1 MDTYQHGLSRRAGMD
16 RDRLMRYV
24 LTGVASV
31 TVLIIALIIGFIA
44 MNGAD
49 LFADVSISEFLFGT
63 EWNPDKGV
71 YGAVGVIAGTLLVTL
86 GAVAFAFPVGLG
98 AAIYISEFA
107 SPRSRNILKPI
118 CEVFAGIPS
127 VVYGFFGLIV
137 LIPLLLEVFPNQ
149 LVYGSSWLAASIL
162 LGVMAL
168 PTIISVSEDAIH
180 SVPASYREASM
191 ALGATRWETIIKVIV
206 PAAISGISAAA
217 TLGIGRAIGETMAVM
232 MVSGNANIIPDPLW
246 NIFSLISTI
255 TGTLAL
261 EMPEVVVGDTHYS
274 ALFMLALTLMVMVL
288 VINMVARHVIRRTK
302 RRYGGYDPKDSL
314 CFRVLGRETLLGD
327 GITAWFNDNR
337 DRIMSVGLYVMAF
350 VLTWMFASLLTEDL
364 AALLCAVAVTSGLY
378 AVKSILGD
386 MGASFRQRVAKG
398 LLTADMA
405 LVVLMLVA
413 ILGYILM
420 KGIPALS
427 LDFITQAPTNGGRD
441 GGIMPAIIGTLELLG
456 GSALIALPLG
466 ILTGVYLGEYARDTR
481 FNRLVRETIDI
492 LNGTPSVVF
501 GLFGMTFF
509 VLYLDFGYS
518 MIAGWFALAFMITPV
533 IIRTTEE
540 SLRAVPK
547 ELREASRAMGATKW
561 QTTYRVVL
569 PAAMGGTVTGSIL
582 ALGRAAG
589 ETAPIMFTAVVA
601 FSTVLADSVFEPVMA
616 LPYHLYYLAAE
627 VPGTEAYQFG
637 TATVL
642 LLIVL
647 SMFLVASVLRNHY
660 SKKVRW

>member
-1 MDTYQHGLSRRAGMD
+1 
-16 RDRLMRYV
+16 
-24 LTGVASV
+24 
-31 TVLIIALIIGFIA
+31 
-44 MNGAD
+44 
-49 LFADVSISEFLFGT
+49 
-63 EWNPDKGV
+63 
-71 YGAVGVIAGTLLVTL
+71 
-86 GAVAFAFPVGLG
+86 
-98 AAIYISEFA
+98 
-107 SPRSRNILKPI
+107 
-118 CEVFAGIPS
+118 
-127 VVYGFFGLIV
+127 
-137 LIPLLLEVFPNQ
+137 
-149 LVYGSSWLAASIL
+149 
-162 LGVMAL
+162 
-168 PTIISVSEDAIH
+168 
-180 SVPASYREASM
+180 
-191 ALGATRWETIIKVIV
+191 
-206 PAAISGISAAA
+206 
-217 TLGIGRAIGETMAVM
+217 
-232 MVSGNANIIPDPLW
+232 
-246 NIFSLISTI
+246 
-255 TGTLAL
+255 
-261 EMPEVVVGDTHYS
+261 
-274 ALFMLALTLMVMVL
+274 
-288 VINMVARHVIRRTK
+288 
-302 RRYGGYDPKDSL
+302 
-314 CFRVLGRETLLGD
+314 
-327 GITAWFNDNR
+327 
-337 DRIMSVGLYVMAF
+337 
-350 VLTWMFASLLTEDL
+350 
-364 AALLCAVAVTSGLY
+364 
-378 AVKSILGD
+378 
-386 MGASFRQRVAKG
+386 
-398 LLTADMA
+398 MA
-405 LVVLMLVA
+405 LVVLMLMA

-427 LDFITQAPTNGGRD
+427 LDFITQAPTDGGRD
-441 GGIMPAIIGTLELLG
+441 GGIMPAIIGTLELMG

-481 FNRLVRETIDI
+481 FNRLIREAIDI